1 MNNQNSNYDI
11 LKAHLWEHFD
21 NVPTDQQRG
30 LAPPPIQ
37 KPVQEDAAFVD
48 LAPITGSSLGDMPVR
63 EAIARRISRRQY
75 TGEALTLPE
84 LSYLLWSTQGIRY
97 KKVHG
102 THSVTRNVPSAGARH
117 PFETY
122 ILANTIV
129 ELPFGLYRY
138 LPLTHQL
145 CQFRTDP
152 ELTEKIHQ
160 ASYMQY
166 VIDSAAVFIWTV
178 IPYRTAWRYGP
189 LAPKL
194 IAQDSGHVC
203 QNLYLACE
211 SITLGTCAIGAYN
224 QVEMDQIL
232 EVDGETEF
240 TIYMATVGKT

>member
-152 ELTEKIHQ
+152 ELTEKNSSGQLHAICHRYRSRIHLDCYPIQ
-160 ASYMQY
+160 DRMAVWTPSTKADCSRFGTRMPKSIPGMR
-166 VIDSAAVFIWTV
+166 IDH
-178 IPYRTAWRYGP
+178 PRHLRNWRLQPG
-189 LAPKL
+189 
-194 IAQDSGHVC
+194 
-203 QNLYLACE
+203 
-211 SITLGTCAIGAYN
+211 
-224 QVEMDQIL
+224 
-232 EVDGETEF
+232 
-240 TIYMATVGKT
+240 

>member
-1 MNNQNSNYDI
+1 MNNQNNDYDF
-11 LKAHLWEHFD
+11 LKAHLWEHLG
-21 NVPTDQQRG
+21 NVLTDQKRG

-37 KPVQEDAAFVD
+37 KPAPEDAPLVN
-48 LAPITGSSLGDMPVR
+48 LTPITESNLGAMPVR
-63 EAIARRISRRQY
+63 EAIARRASRRQY
-75 TGEALTLPE
+75 TGEALTLRE
-84 LSYLLWSTQGIRY
+84 LSYLLWSTQGIRH
-97 KKVHG
+97 KVHG

-122 ILANTIV
+122 ILANNV
-129 ELPFGLYRY
+129 MDLPIGLYRY

-145 CQFRTDP
+145 CQLRTDP
-152 ELTEKIHQ
+152 ELTEEIHQ

-166 VIDSAAVFIWTV
+166 VLESAAVFIWTA

-194 IAQDSGHVC
+194 IAQDSGHLC

-211 SITLGTCAIGAYN
+211 SIATGTCAIGAYN

>member
-1 MNNQNSNYDI
+1 MNNQKNDYAI

-30 LAPPPIQ
+30 LSPPPIQ
-37 KPVQEDAAFVD
+37 KPVREDAALVD
-48 LAPITGSSLGDMPVR
+48 LAPISGSSLGDMPVR
-63 EAIARRISRRQY
+63 EAIARRASRRQY
-75 TGEALTLPE
+75 TGESLTISE
-84 LSYLLWSTQGIRY
+84 LAYLLWSTQGIRH
-97 KKVHG
+97 KVHG

-122 ILANTIV
+122 ILANTIMD
-129 ELPFGLYRY
+129 LPFGLYRY
-138 LPLTHQL
+138 LPLSHQL
-145 CQFRTDP
+145 YQLKTTP
-152 ELTEKIHQ
+152 ELTKEIHQ

-166 VIDSAAVFIWTV
+166 VLKSAGVFIWTV

-224 QVEMDQIL
+224 QEKMDQIL

-240 TIYMATVGKT
+240 TIYMATVGKI